1 MQTIVI
7 QFKYC
12 YLLESRETCKYANCK
27 CKEFVLICA
36 KFDVVKHKIM
46 LYIFEE
52 SLVTQRKL
60 TRIKLITIHTLL

>member
-7 QFKYC
+7 QFKY
-12 YLLESRETCKYANCK
+12 YSLLEGRETYKYANCN
-27 CKEFVLICA
+27 CKKYVLICA